1 MARLIE
7 VAPVPNPKL
16 EPLELL
22 DVVVDYV
29 EQDIGE
35 RNLGE
40 DGNAFE
46 MALNAKTILKDFL
59 EIFYFFLNL
68 NNVTK
73 ITWKMAKNIRIQRFD
88 QYMCRKRSIT
98 PLPIPSPLVGPRAAP
113 KSHKY
118 VLRFSNP
125 VLKMVKSHVD

>member
-46 MALNAKTILKDFL
+46 MALNAKTILK
-59 EIFYFFLNL
+59 YF
-68 NNVTK
+68 
-73 ITWKMAKNIRIQRFD
+73 
-88 QYMCRKRSIT
+88 
-98 PLPIPSPLVGPRAAP
+98 
-113 KSHKY
+113 
-118 VLRFSNP
+118 
-125 VLKMVKSHVD
+125 

>member
-46 MALNAKTILKDFL
+46 MALNAKT
-59 EIFYFFLNL
+59 
-68 NNVTK
+68 
-73 ITWKMAKNIRIQRFD
+73 
-88 QYMCRKRSIT
+88 
-98 PLPIPSPLVGPRAAP
+98 
-113 KSHKY
+113 
-118 VLRFSNP
+118 
-125 VLKMVKSHVD
+125 VLK